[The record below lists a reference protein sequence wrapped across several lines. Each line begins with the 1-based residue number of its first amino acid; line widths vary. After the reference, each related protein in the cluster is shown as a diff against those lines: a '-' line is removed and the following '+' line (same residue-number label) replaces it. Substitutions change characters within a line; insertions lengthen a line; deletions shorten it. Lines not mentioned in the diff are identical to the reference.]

1 MIRAGT
7 TEVLERMVFLRRHFL
22 PRHRLICSPVP
33 AVAFV
38 NVLLLL
44 FFFYAAHSRF
54 VLQPGILVS
63 LPSAGFVSGTPYG
76 SMVVTISQEG
86 LVFFNDEQS
95 SMENLESAFSQA
107 LREHPETT
115 LVIEADG
122 RVRNST
128 LVEVYNM
135 ALAAGV
141 KQVSLATRI
150 TALPG
155 ESL

>member
-7 TEVLERMVFLRRHFL
+7 TEVVERIVFLRRHFL
-22 PRHRLICSPVP
+22 PRRRLICSPVP
-33 AVAFV
+33 AVALV
-38 NVLLLL
+38 NVVLLL
-44 FFFYAAHSRF
+44 FFFYAAYSRF

-63 LPSAGFVSGTPYG
+63 LPSAGFVSGTHYG
-76 SMVVTISQEG
+76 SMVVTLTQEG
-86 LVFFNDEQS
+86 LFFFNDEQT

-107 LREHPETT
+107 LHEHPDTA

-122 RVRNST
+122 RVRHST

-150 TALPG
+150 TATP
-155 ESL
+155 